1 MRHRVLAFAHLESR
15 DANLSQLML
24 VIEQK
29 IANDKM
35 IVIL

>member
-1 MRHRVLAFAHLESR
+1 MRHRVLAFAHLENR
-15 DANLSQLML
+15 DANLSQFML